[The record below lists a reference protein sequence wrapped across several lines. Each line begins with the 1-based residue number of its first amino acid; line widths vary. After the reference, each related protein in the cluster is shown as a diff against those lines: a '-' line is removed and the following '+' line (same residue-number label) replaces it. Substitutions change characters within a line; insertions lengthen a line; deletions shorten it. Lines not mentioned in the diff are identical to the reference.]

1 MAIEKIE
8 EAESTRES
16 IKFLSYLEAAIDKIS
31 IHLDE
36 LKASM
41 YLELCDRLK
50 NLASQERDY
59 FTEKKI
65 PNLAGNFQNKN
76 DITIEFCFFYIV
88 VKPLLFWIQ
97 KDTKSKSD
105 IYPDLENMK
114 IDDTDR
120 IYFKIFKGA
129 KEIELLRKC
138 DQILRSEFSKST
150 INNNN

>member
-65 PNLAGNFQNKN
+65 PNLAGNFQN
-76 DITIEFCFFYIV
+76 
-88 VKPLLFWIQ
+88 
-97 KDTKSKSD
+97 
-105 IYPDLENMK
+105 
-114 IDDTDR
+114 
-120 IYFKIFKGA
+120 
-129 KEIELLRKC
+129 
-138 DQILRSEFSKST
+138 
-150 INNNN
+150 

>member
-88 VKPLLFWIQ
+88 VKPLLF
-97 KDTKSKSD
+97 
-105 IYPDLENMK
+105 
-114 IDDTDR
+114 
-120 IYFKIFKGA
+120 
-129 KEIELLRKC
+129 
-138 DQILRSEFSKST
+138 
-150 INNNN
+150 